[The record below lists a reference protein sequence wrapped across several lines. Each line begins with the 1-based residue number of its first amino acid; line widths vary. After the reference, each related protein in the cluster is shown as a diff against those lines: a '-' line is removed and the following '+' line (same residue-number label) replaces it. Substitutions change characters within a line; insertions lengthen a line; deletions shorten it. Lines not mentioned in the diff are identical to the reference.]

1 MKPVALN
8 EATWERLKR
17 IKETENLENFNELVE
32 ELIKRAE
39 KIPESMF
46 GVDKG
51 KSYTLKEHEEFQKD
65 YNE

>member
-1 MKPVALN
+1 MKTIALY

-39 KIPESMF
+39 KIPNSMF